1 MRALQTVDL
10 LSIRVRVNMKAV
22 ISFYTYMYVYVYIY
36 IYIYFFAELREV
48 MPRRF
53 FKKSGACRA

>member
-1 MRALQTVDL
+1 MAALQTVDL

-22 ISFYTYMYVYVYIY
+22 INFYTYMYVYVYIY
-36 IYIYFFAELREV
+36 IYIFFAELREV